1 MHRVKSVCQQPLAF
15 ADVEGLST
23 QSLTNP
29 GGFNTEPSAQHHSE
43 PPEERVEEQGD
54 LGSHVKSIKQL

>member
-15 ADVEGLST
+15 AEAGGLST

-29 GGFNTEPSAQHHSE
+29 GGFNAEPSAQHHSDPAGE
-43 PPEERVEEQGD
+43 GVEEQGD
-54 LGSHVKSIKQL
+54 FGSCV